1 METSMTLTDLQNR
14 AWQTAKDKGFIDI
27 KPERTIG
34 DQLMLAVG
42 ELSEALEEIRAGHP
56 PSLIYYKGVCK
67 CGYAM
72 TEKCETCGTFS
83 KPEGFPIEI
92 ADCIIRLGQLAET
105 CQFDLNNAT
114 KLKMDYNDTR
124 PALHG
129 GKKL

>member
-1 METSMTLTDLQNR
+1 MTLTDLQKR

-42 ELSEALEEIRAGHP
+42 ELSEALEEIRNGRSP
-56 PSLIYYKGVCK
+56 NEIYYSGD
-67 CGYAM
+67 G
-72 TEKCETCGTFS
+72 

-105 CQFDLNNAT
+105 CQFDLNGVC
-114 KLKMDYNDTR
+114 KEKMDYNDTR
-124 PALHG
+124 PVLHG